1 MRCRAGRS
9 AGRDVASCRVWGAV
23 LQPASSR
30 PQSRT
35 PAIQRVLGNRYSLCL
50 VDRVN
55 EGEDVSGTDGV
66 GYNEHD
72 KNKHQDTQDTVTT
85 GL

>member
-1 MRCRAGRS
+1 MVWRTGRS

-35 PAIQRVLGNRYSLCL
+35 PARVRVFSNRYSLCL
-50 VDRVN
+50 SDRVY
-55 EGEDVSGTDGV
+55 EGEDVGGTDSI
-66 GYNEHD
+66 GYYED
-72 KNKHQDTQDTVTT
+72 DENKYQDAEYAVST

>member
-1 MRCRAGRS
+1 MAWLAGRS
-9 AGRDVASCRVWGAV
+9 AGRDVASCRVWGV
-23 LQPASSR
+23 ELQPASSR

-35 PAIQRVLGNRYSLCL
+35 PARERVFGNRSSLCL
-50 VDRVN
+50 PDRVY

-66 GYNEHD
+66 GNYED
-72 KNKHQDTQDTVTT
+72 DENKHQDAQDAVTT

>member
-1 MRCRAGRS
+1 MAWLAGRS
-9 AGRDVASCRVWGAV
+9 AGRDAASCRVCGVV

-35 PAIQRVLGNRYSLCL
+35 PARERVFGNRYSLYL
-50 VDRVN
+50 IDRVN
-55 EGEDVSGTDGV
+55 EGEDVSGTNGV
-66 GYNEHD
+66 GNYED
-72 KNKHQDTQDTVTT
+72 DENKHQDAQDAVAT